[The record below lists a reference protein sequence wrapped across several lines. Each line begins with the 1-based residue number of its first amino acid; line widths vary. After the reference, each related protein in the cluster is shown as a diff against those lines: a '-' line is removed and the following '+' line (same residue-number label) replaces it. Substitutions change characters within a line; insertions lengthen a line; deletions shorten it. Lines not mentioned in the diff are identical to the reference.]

1 MTVLYSVLAL
11 IVTLG
16 ILVTVHEYGHYW
28 VARRCGVKVLRFSVG
43 FGKAIWTRKDKH
55 GTEFMI
61 ATIPLGGYV
70 KMLDER
76 EGPVDD
82 ALKDQAFNN
91 KTVWQ
96 RMAIVLAGP
105 IANILFA
112 VAAYWLMFVVGVTQ
126 VKPVIGELQ
135 PEGLAATSGLQTG
148 QLITAVDGK
157 EVAGW
162 QAVNYQLLKRIGD
175 TGEIN
180 ISVQSKTVTLDVYE
194 WLSDAEEPNPL
205 KQLGMAPYR
214 PQVPAII
221 SELVAG
227 KPAMQAGL
235 KPKDEIIEVD
245 GQVIQQWYDFVEL
258 VQGSAGEVLTLKV
271 KRDTQT
277 LDLTLIP
284 GIKELEDGK
293 TVGFVGA
300 MVQAPEIPKDFVT
313 TLRYNPLEALV
324 KGAEKTWDM
333 SVVTIESI
341 GKMLQGLLSVKNLSG
356 PITIAKVANA
366 SAQAGFEAFIGFL
379 AYISIM
385 LAVVNLLPI
394 PVLDGGHFLFYAIEA
409 IKGSPVS
416 EKVQIMGMKLG
427 MSIMLTIM
435 VIAIFNDI
443 SRI

>member
-1 MTVLYSVLAL
+1 MTALYSVLAL

-43 FGKAIWTRKDKH
+43 FGKAIWTRKDKR

-61 ATIPLGGYV
+61 AAIPLGGYV

-112 VAAYWLMFVVGVTQ
+112 IAAYWLMFVVGVTQ
-126 VKPVIGELQ
+126 VKPVIGELA
-135 PEGLAATSGLQTG
+135 PDGLAATSGLKAG
-148 QLITAVDGK
+148 QLITAVDGE

-180 ISVQSKTVTLDVYE
+180 IAVESKVVTLEVYE

-205 KQLGMAPYR
+205 KQLGMTPFR

-235 KPKDEIIEVD
+235 QPKDEIIEVD
-245 GQVIQQWYDFVEL
+245 GRNIGQWYDFVEL
-258 VQGSAGEVLTLKV
+258 VQASAGEALLLKV
-271 KRDTQT
+271 KRDAQT

-284 GIKELEDGK
+284 GIKKLDDGK

-313 TLRYNPLEALV
+313 TLRYNPFEALI

-333 SVVTIESI
+333 SVVTLQSI

-394 PVLDGGHFLFYAIEA
+394 PVLDGGHFLFYVIEA

-416 EKVQIMGMKLG
+416 EKVQIMGTKLG

-435 VIAIFNDI
+435 VVAIFNDI

>member
-1 MTVLYSVLAL
+1 MTALYSVLAL

-43 FGKAIWTRKDKH
+43 FGKAIWTRKDKR

-61 ATIPLGGYV
+61 AAIPLGGYV

-112 VAAYWLMFVVGVTQ
+112 IAAYWLMFVVGVTQ
-126 VKPVIGELQ
+126 VKPVIGELA
-135 PEGLAATSGLQTG
+135 PDGLAATSGLKAG
-148 QLITAVDGK
+148 QLITAVDGE

-180 ISVQSKTVTLDVYE
+180 IAVESKVVTLEVYE

-205 KQLGMAPYR
+205 KQLGMTPFR

-235 KPKDEIIEVD
+235 QPKDEIIEVD
-245 GQVIQQWYDFVEL
+245 GRNIGQWYDFVEL
-258 VQGSAGEVLTLKV
+258 VQASAGKALLLKV
-271 KRDTQT
+271 KRDAQT

-284 GIKELEDGK
+284 GIKKLDDGK

-313 TLRYNPLEALV
+313 TLRYNPFEALI
-324 KGAEKTWDM
+324 KGAKKTWDM
-333 SVVTIESI
+333 SVVTLQSI

-394 PVLDGGHFLFYAIEA
+394 PVLDGGHFLFYVIEA

-416 EKVQIMGMKLG
+416 EKVQIMGTKLG

-435 VIAIFNDI
+435 VVAIFNDI